1 MARINEAD
9 IARVREATDLV
20 AVVQDVVPLKQKG
33 RDLWCCCPFHQEK
46 TPSMKVDPST
56 QLWHCFGCGE
66 GGDVFGFVMKSE
78 DLSFPE
84 AVRLLAERAHI
95 DIAEEEGRGPRTTQ
109 NQKLRLK
116 EVCRATAEFYHDE
129 LLRNRSPE
137 ADAARKYLAG
147 RELKT
152 PVAKRWKLGFAP
164 GRGALVRHLTSK
176 GFSGDEMT
184 LANVALPGRDGRLRD
199 RFFNRIMFPIFDASG
214 DCIAFGGRVVGK
226 GEPKYLNS
234 QETPLFHKSKVLY
247 GLDKAKAAMA
257 ATGIAI
263 VVEGYTDVIALA
275 EAGITNVVATLGTA
289 LTAQHIRLLS
299 RHASKQIIYLF
310 DGDEAGQR
318 ASDRALGF
326 IDSSMTPEAGRTKT
340 ELAAVTLP
348 DNLDP
353 AEFVAARGADALQQ
367 LLAQA
372 KPLLEYGIDRKLA
385 RVDMRNTN
393 ARMQAMVEAINLLA
407 PIKDSILAKHYAV
420 EIAGRTQVR
429 EEDALELLAKLQPP
443 RRYDGREEGGSAP
456 AQPQPT
462 APRAVEIAGRTQVR
476 EEDALELLAK
486 LQPPRRYDGRE
497 EGGSAPAQPQPT
509 APRIAQDGPTYND
522 YVPAG
527 EEWAPATPTAGFGF
541 QESVSRGEVNR
552 LRFERDF
559 LGVLAQNPADSAP
572 YLDSVAALRWHAPFN
587 EAVAFALVDQLYRYP
602 AIDAAALVGA
612 VEQAVPRSAAM
623 LSAQTVPQG
632 RTVQEHLAFVFEELQ
647 IGDLEDSLAEMRRAF
662 QSTPFTDDER
672 RDAFTAITSL
682 NQTINQRKAA
692 HARSISLD

>member
-462 APRAVEIAGRTQVR
+462 APR
-476 EEDALELLAK
+476 
-486 LQPPRRYDGRE
+486 
-497 EGGSAPAQPQPT
+497 
-509 APRIAQDGPTYND
+509 IAQDGPTYND

>member
-1 MARINEAD
+1 MARINDAD

-20 AVVQDVVPLKQKG
+20 AVVQDVAPLKQKG

-78 DLSFPE
+78 GISFPE
-84 AVRLLAERAHI
+84 AVRLLADRAHI
-95 DIAEEEGRGPRTTQ
+95 DIAEEDGGGPRTTQ

-116 EVCRATAEFYHDE
+116 EVCRETAEFYHGQ
-129 LLRNRSPE
+129 LMRNPAPE
-137 ADAARKYLAG
+137 AADARNYLAG
-147 RELKT
+147 RDFKT
-152 PVAKRWKLGFAP
+152 PVAKRWQLGFAP
-164 GRGALVRHLTSK
+164 GRGALVRHLTAK

-247 GLDKAKAAMA
+247 GLDKAKASMA
-257 ATGIAI
+257 STGIAI
-263 VVEGYTDVIALA
+263 VVEGYTDVISLA

-353 AEFVAARGADALQQ
+353 AEFVAARGADALRQ
-367 LLAQA
+367 LLDQA

-385 RVDMRNTN
+385 QVDMRNTN
-393 ARMQAMVEAINLLA
+393 ARMQAMVEAVNLMA

-429 EEDALELLAKLQPP
+429 EQDALELLAKLAPP
-443 RRYDGREEGGSAP
+443 RRFEGRETDGPSSPDSAP
-456 AQPQPT
+456 RPVT
-462 APRAVEIAGRTQVR
+462 DGSSYG
-476 EEDALELLAK
+476 
-486 LQPPRRYDGRE
+486 QPPFADDGY
-497 EGGSAPAQPQPT
+497 SVSDAAPAL
-509 APRIAQDGPTYND
+509 
-522 YVPAG
+522 
-527 EEWAPATPTAGFGF
+527 GFK
-541 QESVSRGEVNR
+541 EAASRGEMNR

-559 LGVLAQNPADSAP
+559 LGVLAQNPADAAP
-572 YLDSVAALRWHAPFN
+572 YLEGMAAVHWHAPFN
-587 EAVAFALVDQLYRYP
+587 EAVAFALVDQLYRNP
-602 AIDAAALVGA
+602 AIDAAALVSA
-612 VEQAVPRSAAM
+612 VEQQVPRASAM
-623 LSAQTVPQG
+623 LSAQTVPEG
-632 RTVQEHLAFVFEELQ
+632 RTVQEHLSFAMEELQ

-662 QSTPFTDDER
+662 QSTSFTDEQR
-672 RDAFTAITSL
+672 REAFASIAAL
-682 NQTINQRKAA
+682 NQSINQRKAA
-692 HARSISLD
+692 HTRAVPAV

>member
-462 APRAVEIAGRTQVR
+462 APR
-476 EEDALELLAK
+476 
-486 LQPPRRYDGRE
+486 
-497 EGGSAPAQPQPT
+497 
-509 APRIAQDGPTYND
+509 IAQDGPTYDD

-587 EAVAFALVDQLYRYP
+587 EAVAFALVDQLYRNP

-682 NQTINQRKAA
+682 KQTINQRKAA